1 MDLLWRKMRICHSCQ
16 DFLPIVESE
25 LKRTNWT
32 LYQYAS
38 IYILNIYFTIVIGII
53 ILLTLMTSKNFF
65 LCYGEGRLG
74 VWYFILLWKILLM
87 HFIMSYLFHSQLG
100 LSILYITFLISR
112 KKNNIFLVL
121 ENWIPSTNTPNKIS
135 TDWHQS

>member
-38 IYILNIYFTIVIGII
+38 IYILKTFYNIYFTMVIGII
-53 ILLTLMTSKNFF
+53 LLLTLMTSKNFF
-65 LCYGEGRLG
+65 FYVMGRD
-74 VWYFILLWKILLM
+74 VWGFDIS
-87 HFIMSYLFHSQLG
+87 SYCGKF
-100 LSILYITFLISR
+100 Y
-112 KKNNIFLVL
+112 
-121 ENWIPSTNTPNKIS
+121 
-135 TDWHQS
+135 